1 MNLKQPL
8 LIGLSL
14 LTLTAC
20 MQGTSTDTGNDSSSA
35 ASSIGSDTEETRN
48 VLYRGRLEDAGVSIF
63 MQGTHKLTLDD
74 GRFILLES
82 EDVNLD
88 RYVDM
93 NVEVFGSVR
102 PTVEAGGMIMRVESV
117 KSLEESSMSSSVS
130 SKAFCG
136 GIAGFACPDGQVC
149 VDDPSD
155 SCDPMNGGADC
166 GGMCIPASQSSQAVS
181 DATSSR
187 MAASSAVASSIAAS
201 SVAQASSVA
210 PTTSSVAW
218 EASDDLSAKA
228 AIMAKDKMGAE
239 FWTQRYC
246 STQSGFCFPV
256 HKNWWYQS
264 FGATTSALLHIE
276 IAPSELNNLGDGP
289 LTVRLVSG
297 DIAAAGKSDGQVTS
311 DDGMSVG
318 YRAWTNGRHIEVRG
332 PSNLD
337 AAVRYITAQIAA
349 TGS

>member
-20 MQGTSTDTGNDSSSA
+20 MQGTGTDTGNDSSSA

-48 VLYRGRLEDAGVSIF
+48 VLYRGLLEDAGVSIF

-117 KSLEESSMSSSVS
+117 KSLEESSASSES
-130 SKAFCG
+130 SKTFCG

-166 GGMCIPASQSSQAVS
+166 GGMCVPASQSSQTVS
-181 DATSSR
+181 NAASSR

-210 PTTSSVAW
+210 AATSSVAW

-246 STQSGFCFPV
+246 STQSAFCFPV

-297 DIAAAGKSDGQVTS
+297 DISATGMTDGQVSS
-311 DDGMSVG
+311 DGGMSVG